1 MNKNVLIIGG
11 SIAILGVGAY
21 LYFKSKAKPN
31 SENMGAETTGAG
43 VPMPPAGSV
52 FTTPEEVEAITLKIT
67 TAKDLTNKICELK
80 KAYNI
85 TTDNL
90 NDYMNFSSNNPNDY
104 MNFSIGRVNLNPF
117 KGGIKL
123 SSISPVANLFGGGGI
138 GSIIPLG
145 SVVGS
150 LIQDSKDAKKRQE
163 NRGKAIK
170 TASELIIE
178 LKELGYKEVDCKMER
193 IT

>member
-1 MNKNVLIIGG
+1 
-11 SIAILGVGAY
+11 
-21 LYFKSKAKPN
+21 
-31 SENMGAETTGAG
+31 
-43 VPMPPAGSV
+43 
-52 FTTPEEVEAITLKIT
+52 
-67 TAKDLTNKICELK
+67 
-80 KAYNI
+80 
-85 TTDNL
+85 
-90 NDYMNFSSNNPNDY
+90 MNFSSNNPNDY

-123 SSISPVANLFGGGGI
+123 SSISPVANLFGGGVI
-138 GSIIPLG
+138 GTISPLG

-178 LKELGYKEVDCKMER
+178 LKELGYKEVDCKMVR